1 VSARRV
7 WTEDEVFALGVKC
20 TVEQAGSILGLGGKE
35 KAYRL
40 LHAGEFPMPTF
51 EMNDQTWVQ
60 TRPIRELLGIE
71 PKCHCQSN
79 GHHKLQDFTVGSSPA
94 EVPPAVKTGEADP
107 AWSASPSSPNLH
119 PAKGEVRV
127 NHSNRPAST

>member
-7 WTEDEVFALGVKC
+7 WTEDEVIALGVKC
-20 TVEQAGSILGLGGKE
+20 TVEQAGSILGLGGKD

-40 LHAGEFPMPTF
+40 LRAGEFPVPTF
-51 EMNDQTWVQ
+51 TVNGQTWVQ

-79 GHHKLQDFTVGSSPA
+79 GHHPEGSPLGSTRLTQGGNGDGGPASAAVVNVQMSGSSKRGSIREQGSRLAPA
-94 EVPPAVKTGEADP
+94 
-107 AWSASPSSPNLH
+107 
-119 PAKGEVRV
+119 
-127 NHSNRPAST
+127 